1 VTFLALII
9 ALTLLQYWGSASPVH
24 TDDWFYK
31 LLGTLAGWGL
41 SATLQFAVAVLLPA
55 LLVLW
60 VQSLVAGM
68 LFGAISLALM
78 VFVLLYGFGRGDF
91 EALVGQYREYCQR
104 GDFEAAYLFAR
115 EEIPGE
121 IEEKC
126 SGSPEQLHRWMKE
139 QICYMGFERWFGVIF
154 YFAILG
160 PAGALAYRL
169 LHLYSELDDSP
180 VPAEMVARVRYF
192 VDWIPARLLVFAFAL
207 TGDWVGS
214 REQVMTSLQDTTT
227 ANSAVI
233 ADAAHAA
240 LGLKATVFSDSNGDT
255 EAFAEVGEW
264 EINQLQSLLRRSAVA
279 WVVVLSLLVLFV

>member
-31 LLGTLAGWGL
+31 LIGKLSGSGLA
-41 SATLQFAVAVLLPA
+41 ATLQFALAVLLPA
-55 LLVLW
+55 LLVFW
-60 VQSLVAGM
+60 VQSLVVGV
-68 LFGAISLALM
+68 LFGAVSLALM
-78 VFVLLYGFGRGDF
+78 VLVLLYGFGRGDF

-115 EEIPGE
+115 EEMPGE
-121 IEEKC
+121 IEEQC

-139 QICYMGFERWFGVIF
+139 RICYMGFERWFGVIF

-169 LHLYSELDDSP
+169 LHLYSELDESP
-180 VPAEMVARVRYF
+180 VPAELVARVRYF
-192 VDWIPARLLVFAFAL
+192 VDWAPARLLVFAFAL

-240 LGLKATVFSDSNGDT
+240 LGLKTTVFSDSNGDT
-255 EAFAEVGEW
+255 EAFAEVGDW
-264 EINQLQSLLRRSAVA
+264 EINQLQNLLRRSAVA

>member
-31 LLGTLAGWGL
+31 LVGRLSGSGL
-41 SATLQFAVAVLLPA
+41 SATLQFALAVLLPA

>member
-1 VTFLALII
+1 MTFLALII
-9 ALTLLQYWGSASPVH
+9 ALSLLQYWGSASPVH
-24 TDDWFYK
+24 MDDWFHELVKK
-31 LLGTLAGWGL
+31 LSGSGL
-41 SATLQFAVAVLLPA
+41 SPVLQFAAAVLLPA

-60 VQSLVAGM
+60 VQTLVAGL

-115 EEIPGE
+115 EEMPGVT
-121 IEEKC
+121 EEEC
-126 SGSPEQLHRWMKE
+126 PSGPEQLHRWMKE
-139 QICYMGFERWFGVIF
+139 RICYMGFERWFGVIF

-169 LHLYSELDDSP
+169 LQLYGELNED
-180 VPAEMVARVRYF
+180 PAQATMVSRVRYF
-192 VDWIPARLLVFAFAL
+192 VDWVPVRLLVFAFAV

-227 ANSAVI
+227 EGSAVI
-233 ADAAHAA
+233 ADAAHAS
-240 LGLKATVFSDSNGDT
+240 LGLKATVFSDNNGDT
-255 EAFAEVGEW
+255 GAFAEVGDW
-264 EINQLQSLLRRSAVA
+264 EITQLQSLLRRSAVA
-279 WVVVLSLLVLFV
+279 WVVVLSLLVLFL